1 MDVLTSLKYNDIQTI
16 RFFYDE
22 STENLI
28 QESRKIADAAYH
40 RHANRSSRPIPVS
53 FSQPRSVLK
62 YRSLGTIKLHKAQK
76 RDAKQ
81 KDPNDDI
88 ILRLL
93 RMRPDADQ
101 YLKERFRQKSRLAEI
116 AAAEGVLRG
125 QRSPPR

>member
-1 MDVLTSLKYNDIQTI
+1 MDVLTSVKYNDIQTI

-22 STENLI
+22 GTENLI
-28 QESRKIADAAYH
+28 RESSKIADTAYQ
-40 RHANRSSRPIPVS
+40 RQANRSTRTIPVS
-53 FSQPRSVLK
+53 FSQPKSVLK
-62 YRSLGTIKLHKAQK
+62 YRSLGTIKLHKAKK
-76 RDAKQ
+76 REEKQ

-93 RMRPDADQ
+93 RMRPGAEQ

-125 QRSPPR
+125 PRR

>member
-1 MDVLTSLKYNDIQTI
+1 MDVLTSLKYNDILSI

-28 QESRKIADAAYH
+28 RESAKIADAAFQ
-40 RHANRSSRPIPVS
+40 RQEKRSSRAIPVS
-53 FSQPRSVLK
+53 FAQPKTVLK
-62 YRSLGTIKLHKAQK
+62 YRSLGTIKLHKAKK

-93 RMRPDADQ
+93 RMRSGSEH
-101 YLKERFRQKSRLAEI
+101 YLKERFRQKNRLAAI

-125 QRSPPR
+125 PRR

>member
-1 MDVLTSLKYNDIQTI
+1 MDVLTSLKYNDILSI

-22 STENLI
+22 STDSLI
-28 QESRKIADAAYH
+28 RESQRIAEAAIQRQEK
-40 RHANRSSRPIPVS
+40 RSSKPIPVS
-53 FSQPRSVLK
+53 FSQPKSVLK
-62 YRSLGTIKLHKAQK
+62 YRSLGTIKLHKAKK

-93 RMRPDADQ
+93 RMRPGAEQ
-101 YLKERFRQKSRLAEI
+101 YLKERFRQKTRLAAI

-125 QRSPPR
+125 PRR

>member
-1 MDVLTSLKYNDIQTI
+1 MDVLTSLKYNDILSV

-28 QESRKIADAAYH
+28 RESAKIADQVYQQFEK
-40 RHANRSSRPIPVS
+40 RSSRIIPVA
-53 FSQPRSVLK
+53 FEPKSVLK
-62 YRSLGTIKLHKAQK
+62 YRSLGTIKQHKAKK

-88 ILRLL
+88 ILRIL
-93 RMRPDADQ
+93 RMRGGSEN
-101 YLKERFRQKSRLAEI
+101 YLRERFRQKNKLAAT

-125 QRSPPR
+125 PRRG

>member
-1 MDVLTSLKYNDIQTI
+1 MDVLTSLKYNDILTI

-22 STENLI
+22 GTDALI
-28 QESRKIADAAYH
+28 QESTKISEAAIQ
-40 RHANRSSRPIPVS
+40 RQEKRSSKPIPVS
-53 FSQPRSVLK
+53 FSQPKSVLK
-62 YRSLGTIKLHKAQK
+62 YRSLGTIKLHKAKK

-93 RMRPDADQ
+93 RMRPGAEQ
-101 YLKERFRQKSRLAEI
+101 YLRERFRQKNRLAAI

-125 QRSPPR
+125 PRRQ

>member
-1 MDVLTSLKYNDIQTI
+1 MDVLTSLKYNDILTI

-22 STENLI
+22 STDTLI
-28 QESRKIADAAYH
+28 QESMKISEAAIQ
-40 RHANRSSRPIPVS
+40 RQEKRSSKPIPVS
-53 FSQPRSVLK
+53 FSQPKSVLK
-62 YRSLGTIKLHKAQK
+62 YRSLGTIKLHKAKK

-93 RMRPDADQ
+93 RMRPGAEQ
-101 YLKERFRQKSRLAEI
+101 YLRERFRQKNRLAAI

-125 QRSPPR
+125 PRRQ